1 MTTKELHAPWEAVRH
16 RDGTWDVRD
25 AGGGSIALSLTERQA
40 RLIAAAPE
48 MIDALLEL
56 NALGSDF
63 RPKRENDS
71 TVQKILA
78 AIAKAAVDRIDP

>member
-16 RDGTWDVRD
+16 RDGSWDVRD

-48 MIDALLEL
+48 LFATVYDRVHGRGKGMGDAAYEKACA
-56 NALGSDF
+56 AL
-63 RPKRENDS
+63 
-71 TVQKILA
+71 
-78 AIAKAAVDRIDP
+78 AKASIDKVGP